1 MENNKQSAFGSAFT
15 PAIIISAALILF
27 SLVLFLLDVAYDSKI
42 TWFNYVILF
51 LGLWWAMI
59 SYRNKLEGGYI
70 SYGEAFKAGFFVG
83 LIISF
88 IVAIYTFI
96 YVQYIN
102 PGIIDD
108 ILVKAEEDML
118 TKYPD
123 MSDEQI
129 EQALSYTEMFTSP
142 AIMAVFGFFGNLL
155 ASTIFSLIIAI
166 FAKREKKEEIS
177 AE

>member
-1 MENNKQSAFGSAFT
+1 MEKKQSAFAAAFS
-15 PAIIISAALILF
+15 PGIIISAALILY
-27 SLVLFLLDVAYDSKI
+27 SLVLFLLDVAYDSKLTYVSYLILAIGLYWAI
-42 TWFNYVILF
+42 T
-51 LGLWWAMI
+51 
-59 SYRNKLEGGYI
+59 SYRNKQEGGFI
-70 SYGEAFKAGFFVG
+70 SYGGAFSSGFYVG
-83 LIISF
+83 LVISV
-88 IVAIYTFI
+88 ITAIFTYI

-108 ILVKAEEDML
+108 IILKAEEEML
-118 TKYPD
+118 TNTPD
-123 MSDEQI
+123 MSDEQV
-129 EQALSYTEMFTSP
+129 EQALSYVEKFTSP